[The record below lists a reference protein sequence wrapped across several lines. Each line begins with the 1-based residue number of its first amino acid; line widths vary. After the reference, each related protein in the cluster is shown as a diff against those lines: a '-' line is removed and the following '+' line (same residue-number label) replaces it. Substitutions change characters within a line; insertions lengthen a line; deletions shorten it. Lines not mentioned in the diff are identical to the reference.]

1 MSRRPRAWWRAA
13 CAGALIVLA
22 AVGPAVVAP
31 HAASGAPAGAGPGP
45 VPEASF
51 VVAKARF
58 EPLDGTRP
66 VGVDGLGDY
75 AGSIEV
81 VPDGGSV
88 AVLNDVSVEDYV
100 AGIAEMPSDWPAA
113 ALQAQAIAARTY
125 LLHSAAAPAPVLAS
139 LGAQIC
145 ASQDCQVYTGLAK
158 ARGPAGRQWLDA
170 VAATAGQVLL
180 YNGRPINAMYSSSN
194 GGRTVAGGEPYLRAV
209 DDPDDS
215 VAPLDRWTADV
226 GLDDLARAL
235 QLPGTVTSIDRSGD
249 TVTVT
254 SAPPPPPPTP
264 DRPGATP
271 TSTTTGPTT
280 STGAPTVAAAGADPS
295 PADPATVG
303 PATTLPVEP
312 PPTSPG
318 PTTSTAPVGSTT
330 TTTTPAP
337 PAPGGSTTTAPPAA
351 GPAARSGSADR
362 GSLTTSAADFT
373 RRVNGALPPAPG
385 RDVLLPSD
393 RFTVTLD
400 ASTATFSGGGFGH
413 GIGMSQYGALGKA
426 NRGLSAADILAFY
439 YGGLRPSL
447 LPMTAVP
454 PSVRVDL
461 ADGLSSA
468 TVTGRF
474 RLVDE
479 HDNVLITVGDGP
491 WRTEPAPGGR
501 VRVILPEAYHSQF
514 GLAPVTVEPAVV
526 LPGAK
531 VAVHFNLPVPGL
543 ASVSATPP
551 GAAPVTTDLGI
562 TTPGAHRVDLPP
574 ATSAGTYT
582 LRIAAAAGA
591 GRQADSVL
599 EISVGTAP
607 AGVPDLDRFSRIEGG
622 ARGRAHPGPMT
633 AGVVVAVVL
642 LLSVSA
648 VVGTAV
654 LRPRRST

>member
-1 MSRRPRAWWRAA
+1 MSRSPRAWWRAA
-13 CAGALIVLA
+13 FAGALIVLA

-31 HAASGAPAGAGPGP
+31 HAASGAAAGADAGP

-58 EPLDGTRP
+58 EPLDGARP

-88 AVLNDVSVEDYV
+88 AVLDDVSVEDYV

-113 ALQAQAIAARTY
+113 ALQAQAIAARSY
-125 LLHSAAAPAPVLAS
+125 LLHNAAAPAPVLAS

-158 ARGPAGRQWLDA
+158 ARGPNGRQWLDA
-170 VAATAGQVLL
+170 VNATAGQVLL

-215 VAPLDRWTADV
+215 VAPLDRWTADI

-235 QLPGTVTSIDRSGD
+235 QLPGTVTSIGRSGD

-254 SAPPPPPPTP
+254 SAPASSQAGPTP
-264 DRPGATP
+264 TTTP
-271 TSTTTGPTT
+271 TSGPSASTT
-280 STGAPTVAAAGADPS
+280 STGPPAVAAAA
-295 PADPATVG
+295 AG
-303 PATTLPVEP
+303 PATTLPVGP
-312 PPTSPG
+312 PTTSPG
-318 PTTSTAPVGSTT
+318 PTTTAPVGSTT
-330 TTTTPAP
+330 TTAP
-337 PAPGGSTTTAPPAA
+337 PGPAAPGASTTTAPPAP
-351 GPAARSGSADR
+351 PASPSGGANR

-393 RFTVTLD
+393 RFTVTLN

-439 YGGLRPSL
+439 YAGLRPSL
-447 LPMTAVP
+447 LPITAVP
-454 PSVRVDL
+454 SSVRVDL

-479 HDNVLITVGDGP
+479 HGNVLITVGDGP

-501 VRVILPEAYHSQF
+501 VRVILPVAYHSQF

-562 TTPGAHRVDLPP
+562 TAPGAHRVDLPP
-574 ATSAGTYT
+574 ATTAGTYT
-582 LRIAAAAGA
+582 LRIAAAAGV

-607 AGVPDLDRFSRIEGG
+607 AGVPNLDRFSPP
-622 ARGRAHPGPMT
+622 GRAGRNRAHHGPMT

-648 VVGTAV
+648 VAGTAV
-654 LRPRRST
+654 LRPRRSS

>member
-1 MSRRPRAWWRAA
+1 MSRSPRAWWRAA
-13 CAGALIVLA
+13 FAGALIVLA
-22 AVGPAVVAP
+22 AAGPAVVAP
-31 HAASGAPAGAGPGP
+31 RAASGADSGSA
-45 VPEASF
+45 PEASF

-75 AGSIEV
+75 GGSIEV

-88 AVLNDVSVEDYV
+88 AVLDDVSVEDYV

-125 LLHSAAAPAPVLAS
+125 LLHSASAPAPVLAS

-158 ARGPAGRQWLDA
+158 ARGPNGRQWLDA
-170 VAATAGQVLL
+170 VNATAGQVLL
-180 YNGRPINAMYSSSN
+180 YDGRPINAMYSSSN

-235 QLPGTVTSIDRSGD
+235 QLPGTVTSIARSGD

-254 SAPPPPPPTP
+254 SGPASSPAGPTTTTTTA
-264 DRPGATP
+264 GSP
-271 TSTTTGPTT
+271 TSTGAPAVAAAAAGPAATVPIGPPTTSPSPTTAPDPTT
-280 STGAPTVAAAGADPS
+280 STG
-295 PADPATVG
+295 PA
-303 PATTLPVEP
+303 
-312 PPTSPG
+312 
-318 PTTSTAPVGSTT
+318 GSTT
-330 TTTTPAP
+330 TTAPAGP
-337 PAPGGSTTTAPPAA
+337 AAPGGTTTTAPPSAA
-351 GPAARSGSADR
+351 PAAPAGGPNR

-385 RDVLLPSD
+385 RDVILPSD
-393 RFTVTLD
+393 RFTVTLN

-447 LPMTAVP
+447 LPVTAVP
-454 PSVRVDL
+454 SSVRVDL

-491 WRTEPAPGGR
+491 WRAEPAPGGR
-501 VRVILPEAYHSQF
+501 VRVILPDAYHAQF

-562 TTPGAHRVDLPP
+562 TAPGAHRVDLPP

-607 AGVPDLDRFSRIEGG
+607 AGVPDLDRFSGMERAG
-622 ARGRAHPGPMT
+622 RGRTRHGPMT

-642 LLSVSA
+642 LLSVTA
-648 VVGTAV
+648 VAGTAV
-654 LRPRRST
+654 LRPRRSS

>member
-1 MSRRPRAWWRAA
+1 MSRSPRAWWRAA
-13 CAGALIVLA
+13 CAGALILLA

-31 HAASGAPAGAGPGP
+31 HPASGAAAGADPGSP
-45 VPEASF
+45 PEASF

-66 VGVDGLGDY
+66 VGVDGLGVF
-75 AGSIEV
+75 AGSLEV
-81 VPDGGSV
+81 VPDAGSV

-100 AGIAEMPSDWPAA
+100 AGIAEMPSEWPAA
-113 ALQAQAIAARTY
+113 ALEAQAIAARTY

-145 ASQDCQVYTGLAK
+145 ASQDCQVYSGLAK
-158 ARGPAGRQWLDA
+158 TRGPAGRRWLDA
-170 VAATAGQVLL
+170 VAATAGQVVL
-180 YNGRPINAMYSSSN
+180 YDGRPINAMYSSSN

-209 DDPDDS
+209 DDSDDS
-215 VAPLDRWTADV
+215 VAPLDRWTTDV
-226 GLDDLARAL
+226 GRDDLARAL
-235 QLPGTVTSIDRSGD
+235 HLPGTVTSIARSDD

-254 SAPPPPPPTP
+254 SAPA
-264 DRPGATP
+264 PGQSGPTP
-271 TSTTTGPTT
+271 TSTTSASTSSTGP
-280 STGAPTVAAAGADPS
+280 PVVAAAAAGPS
-295 PADPATVG
+295 PADPASVG
-303 PATTLPVEP
+303 PATTLPVGPP

-318 PTTSTAPVGSTT
+318 PTTSTTGSTT
-330 TTTTPAP
+330 TTTPAG
-337 PAPGGSTTTAPPAA
+337 PAGPAGPTTTAPSGAAPA
-351 GPAARSGSADR
+351 PSSASANR

-393 RFTVTLD
+393 RFTVTLN
-400 ASTATFSGGGFGH
+400 ATTATFTGGGFGH

-447 LPMTAVP
+447 LPITSVP

-501 VRVILPEAYHSQF
+501 VRVILPDAYHSQF

-551 GAAPVTTDLGI
+551 GAASVTTDLGI

-607 AGVPDLDRFSRIEGG
+607 AAVPDLDRFGRLQRAG
-622 ARGRAHPGPMT
+622 RGRPQHGPMT

-654 LRPRRST
+654 LRPRR

>member
-1 MSRRPRAWWRAA
+1 MSRSPRAWWRAA
-13 CAGALIVLA
+13 LAGAAIVLA
-22 AVGPAVVAP
+22 ALGPAVVAP
-31 HAASGAPAGAGPGP
+31 LAASGADAGPL
-45 VPEASF
+45 PEASF
-51 VVAKARF
+51 VVGKARF

-66 VGVDGLGDY
+66 VGMDGLGDY
-75 AGSIEV
+75 PGSIEV
-81 VPDGGSV
+81 VPDAGSV
-88 AVLNDVSVEDYV
+88 AVLNDVGVEDYV

-158 ARGPAGRQWLDA
+158 ARGPNGRQWLDA
-170 VAATAGQVLL
+170 VKATAGQVLL
-180 YNGRPINAMYSSSN
+180 YDGRPINAMYSSSN

-215 VAPLDRWTADV
+215 VAPLDRWTADI

-235 QLPGTVTSIDRSGD
+235 QLPGTVTAIGRSGD

-254 SAPPPPPPTP
+254 SGPASSSAGSTPTTTASGSSASGSTTS
-264 DRPGATP
+264 PGAP
-271 TSTTTGPTT
+271 
-280 STGAPTVAAAGADPS
+280 AVAAAA
-295 PADPATVG
+295 AG
-303 PATTLPVEP
+303 PATTLPVGP
-312 PPTSPG
+312 PPTAPGPTTSPG
-318 PTTSTAPVGSTT
+318 PTTTGPVGSTT
-330 TTTTPAP
+330 TTTTAP
-337 PAPGGSTTTAPPAA
+337 PGPAAPGGSTTTAPPP
-351 GPAARSGSADR
+351 PASPSGGANR

-393 RFTVTLD
+393 RFSVALN

-426 NRGLSAADILAFY
+426 NRGLAAADILALY
-439 YGGLRPSL
+439 YAGLRPSL
-447 LPMTAVP
+447 LPLTAVP
-454 PSVRVDL
+454 SSVRVDL

-479 HDNVLITVGDGP
+479 HGNVLITVGDGP

-501 VRVILPEAYHSQF
+501 VRVILPAAYHSQF
-514 GLAPVTVEPAVV
+514 GVAPVTVEPAVV

-562 TTPGAHRVDLPP
+562 TAPGAHRVDLPP
-574 ATSAGTYT
+574 ATTAGTYT
-582 LRIAAAAGA
+582 LRIAAAAGV

-607 AGVPDLDRFSRIEGG
+607 AGVPDLDRFSRIDR
-622 ARGRAHPGPMT
+622 ADRARAHHGPMT

-648 VVGTAV
+648 VAGTAV
-654 LRPRRST
+654 LRPRRSS